1 MTTKK
6 TLLLLLTTIVVIF
19 TSHGQT
25 ITETPDSIIDY
36 KNPVEYEIGGITVS
50 GVKYLDNTALITL
63 SGLAVGDKVKI
74 PGEKITKAIEKLWA
88 QGLFENIKVEISK
101 IQGNLVF
108 LNLDFK
114 ERPRLSKF
122 SFSGVRKGEADDIR
136 EKIKLSRGD
145 VITDH
150 LILKTTNI
158 IRGIFI
164 DKGYLNNEV
173 NFISAP
179 DSTLENSMSFLIQI
193 KKNKKVG
200 VSSIEFV
207 GNTALTKSTLL
218 GTFKETKE
226 KFRFYPFEKID
237 TFAVYLYK
245 NPAVIKKN
253 GLKEV
258 VKEYLSDRV
267 KLRIFKSSKFIQEE
281 YETDK
286 ASILEYYNEKGFR
299 DARILKDTIIKTSR
313 SDVKIQITVEE
324 GKRFYFRNINWSGNT
339 KYSSKEL
346 TRVLNIRKGA
356 LYNQKQLER
365 NLQFNMEG
373 SDIYSM
379 YLDDGYLF
387 FNAVPVET
395 KVENDSIDIEIRI
408 TEGKQARINKITI
421 VGNTKTNDNVI
432 IREIRTVPGQLFSRA
447 DLIRSQRELAN
458 LRYFNQEKIGITPK
472 PNPVDGT
479 VDIEFALEEAS
490 SDQLELSG
498 GWGAGMVVGT
508 IGVSFNNFSTR
519 NFFKGN
525 AWRPIPSGDGQ
536 KISIRAQSN
545 GTYYQS
551 YSASFTEPWLGGKKP
566 NALSFSVYHSVQSN
580 GLALSNDSRQSID
593 INGVSVSLTKRLKW
607 PDDFFVFSQGI
618 SFQNYTLDN
627 YTSVFTFSNGFS
639 NNLSYLISL
648 GRNSVDKPTYPT
660 GGSDLSLS
668 LQLTPPYSLFN
679 NKDYATISDQERF
692 KWLEYYKAKFQ
703 AYFYINPVDKFVAS
717 LRFKTGYLGS
727 YNRKVGDSPF
737 ERFYLGGDGLSGFA
751 LDGRELVGMRGYS
764 NNSLTPTGIGTN
776 FIGATIYTKYTA
788 EIRYPVSLNPSAT
801 IYLLSFVEAGNTW
814 VDFKAFNPFKMY
826 RSAGLGVR
834 VFLPMFGMLGLDW
847 GYGFDEIPKLP
858 GSNKGQF
865 HFSIN
870 QSID

>member
-1 MTTKK
+1 MTIKHYISLILFTVF
-6 TLLLLLTTIVVIF
+6 TTFSSIAQII
-19 TSHGQT
+19 SSQ
-25 ITETPDSIIDY
+25 PDFEVDY
-36 KNPVEYEIGGITVS
+36 SNPVEFEIGGITIS
-50 GVKYLDNTALITL
+50 GVKYLDNNALVTL
-63 SGLAVGDKVKI
+63 SGLSVGDKIKV
-74 PGEKITKAIEKLWA
+74 PGEKTSKAIERLWS
-88 QGLFENIKVEISK
+88 QGLFERIRIEVSKV
-101 IQGNLVF
+101 QGSIIF
-108 LNLDFK
+108 LNIDLK
-114 ERPRLSKF
+114 ERPRLSRF
-122 SFSGVRKGEADDIR
+122 SFSGVKKSEADEIR
-136 EKIKLSRGD
+136 EKVKLTRGD
-145 VITDH
+145 VVTDH
-150 LILKTTNI
+150 LLLKSSAI
-158 IRGIFI
+158 IRDYYI
-164 DKGYLNNEV
+164 DKGYLNAEV
-173 NFISAP
+173 KINSNI
-179 DSTLENSMSFLIQI
+179 DSTIENSIFLEINV
-193 KKNKKVG
+193 NKKRKVKI
-200 VSSIEFV
+200 STIDFA
-207 GNTALTKSTLL
+207 GNKEVAKSTLL
-218 GTFKETKE
+218 SSIKETKE

-237 TFAVYLYK
+237 TFALYLIK
-245 NPAVIKKN
+245 NPSIFKKQDVS
-253 GLKEV
+253 GI
-258 VKEYLSDRV
+258 VKDYLSDRV
-267 KLRIFKSSKFIQEE
+267 KLRIFKSSKFIPSD
-281 YETDK
+281 YEADK
-286 ASILEYYNEKGFR
+286 VALVELYNEKGYR
-299 DARILKDTIIKTSR
+299 DARILKDSMIKLPNNE
-313 SDVKIQITVEE
+313 VKLLITVDE
-324 GKRFYFRNINWSGNT
+324 GKKFYFRDVTFTGNT
-339 KYSSKEL
+339 KYTNKEL
-346 TRVLNIRKGA
+346 NRVLNIKKGDV
-356 LYNQKQLER
+356 YNQKQLEQ

-373 SDIYSM
+373 YDVYSM

-387 FNAVPVET
+387 FNAVPVEVR
-395 KVENDSIDIEIRI
+395 VENDSIDIEIRI

-479 VDIEFALEEAS
+479 VDIEFAVEEAS

-519 NFFKGN
+519 NFFKKN

-566 NALSFSVYHSVQSN
+566 NALSVTVYHSVQSN
-580 GLALSNDSRQSID
+580 GLAKSNDSRQSID
-593 INGVSVSLTKRLKW
+593 INGVSASITKRLKW
-607 PDDFFVFSQGI
+607 PDDFFIFSYGA
-618 SFQNYTLDN
+618 SLQNYTLNN
-627 YTSVFTFSNGFS
+627 YSSIFTFSDGYS
-639 NNLSYLISL
+639 NNLSAIISL

-660 GGSDLSLS
+660 SGSDLSLS
-668 LQLTPPYSLFN
+668 LQLTPPYSLLN
-679 NKDYATISDQERF
+679 GRDYSTATDQERF

-703 AYFYINPVDKFVAS
+703 AYFYLNPVDKFVAS

-764 NNSLTPTGIGTN
+764 NNSLTPTGKGTN
-776 FIGATIYTKYTA
+776 FIGATIYTKYTG
-788 EIRYPVSLNPSAT
+788 ELRYPVSLNPSAT

-814 VDFKAFNPFKMY
+814 VDFKTFNPFKMY
-826 RSAGLGVR
+826 RSAGFGVR

-847 GYGFDEIPKLP
+847 GYGFDDVPNLP

-870 QSID
+870 SSID

>member
-1 MTTKK
+1 MTIKRSF
-6 TLLLLLTTIVVIF
+6 LLIIAAIF
-19 TSHGQT
+19 VTFTVSGQT
-25 ITETPDSIIDY
+25 VNPIEYDY
-36 KNPVEYEIGGITVS
+36 ANPVEYEIGGITIT
-50 GVKYLDNTALITL
+50 GVKYLDNNALITL
-63 SGLAVGDKVKI
+63 SGLSVGDKIKI
-74 PGEKITKAIEKLWA
+74 PGEKISKAIEKLWS
-88 QGLFENIKVEISK
+88 QGLFESIKIEVTK
-101 IQGNLVF
+101 VQGTLIF
-108 LNLDFK
+108 LNIDLV
-114 ERPRLSKF
+114 ERPRLSRF
-122 SFSGVRKGEADDIR
+122 SFTGVRKSEADDIR
-136 EKIKLSRGD
+136 ERIKLTRGD
-145 VITDH
+145 IVTDH
-150 LILKTTNI
+150 LIMKTNTK
-158 IRGIFI
+158 IRDFFI
-164 DKGYLNNEV
+164 EKGYLNAEV
-173 NFISAP
+173 HTKSMI
-179 DSTLENSMSFLIQI
+179 DSTSENSIWLEINVQ
-193 KKNKKVG
+193 KNKKVG
-200 VSSIEFV
+200 INSIEFV
-207 GNTALTKSTLL
+207 GNKEVAKSSLL
-218 GTFKETKE
+218 GAIKETKE
-226 KFRFYPFEKID
+226 AFRFYPFEKID
-237 TFAVYLYK
+237 TFALHLIK
-245 NPAVIKKN
+245 NPSIFKN
-253 GLKEV
+253 NDITQIAKD
-258 VKEYLSDRV
+258 YFSDRV
-267 KLRIFKSSKFIQEE
+267 KLRIFKSSKFIASDF
-281 YETDK
+281 ETDK
-286 ASILEYYNEKGFR
+286 ISIVDYYNEKGYR
-299 DARILKDTIIKTSR
+299 DARIVKDTI
-313 SDVKIQITVEE
+313 VKLPNNQLKIVIAVDE
-324 GKRFYFRNINWSGNT
+324 GHKFYFRDITFSGNT
-339 KYSSKEL
+339 KYTSKEL
-346 TRVLNIRKGA
+346 TRVLNIKKGA
-356 LYNQKQLER
+356 VYNQKQLER
-365 NLQFNMEG
+365 NLQFNMDG
-373 SDIYSM
+373 YDIYSM

-387 FNAVPVET
+387 FNASPVET
-395 KVENDSIDIEIRI
+395 KIENDSIDIEIRI

-479 VDIEFALEEAS
+479 VDIEFAVEEAS

-519 NFFKGN
+519 NFFKKS

-536 KISIRAQSN
+536 KISLRAQSN

-566 NALSFSVYHSVQSN
+566 NALSISVYHSVQSN
-580 GLALSNDSRQSID
+580 GSSGDSRQSID

-607 PDDFFVFSQGI
+607 PDDFFIFSQGL
-618 SFQNYTLDN
+618 SFQNYTLNN
-627 YTSVFTFSNGFS
+627 YTSVFTFSDGFS

-660 GGSDLSLS
+660 SGSDLSLS

-679 NKDYATISDQERF
+679 KIDYTSATDQERF

-703 AYFYINPVDKFVAS
+703 AYFYTNPVDKFVVS

-764 NNSLTPTGIGTN
+764 NNALTPTN
-776 FIGATIYTKYTA
+776 VSNSFIGATIFTKYTA

-814 VDFKAFNPFKMY
+814 LDFKAFNPFKLY
-826 RSAGLGVR
+826 RSAGFGVR

-847 GYGFDEIPKLP
+847 GYGFDEVPNLS
-858 GSNKGQF
+858 GVNKGQF

-870 QSID
+870 SSID

>member
-1 MTTKK
+1 MTIKRTFLFLFLALSI
-6 TLLLLLTTIVVIF
+6 TFASHAQTTSPSNG
-19 TSHGQT
+19 T
-25 ITETPDSIIDY
+25 DIDY
-36 KNPVEYEIGGITVS
+36 ANPVDYEIGGITVS
-50 GVKYLDNTALITL
+50 GVKYLDNNALITL
-63 SGLAVGDKVKI
+63 SGLSVGDKIKI
-74 PGEKITKAIEKLWA
+74 PGDKTAKAIEKLWA
-88 QGLFENIKVEISK
+88 QGLFEYIKIEISK
-101 IQGNLVF
+101 IQGTMVF
-108 LNLDFK
+108 LNIDLK
-114 ERPRLSKF
+114 ERPRLSRF
-122 SFSGVRKGEADDIR
+122 AFTGIRKGEADDIR
-136 EKIKLSRGD
+136 EKIKLTRGD
-145 VITDH
+145 IVTDH
-150 LILKTTNI
+150 LIMKTNAK
-158 IRGIFI
+158 IRDFFI
-164 DKGYLNNEV
+164 EKGYLNVAVKTNS
-173 NFISAP
+173 IIDTTS
-179 DSTLENSMSFLIQI
+179 ENTMWLDINI
-193 KKNKKVG
+193 RKNKKV
-200 VSSIEFV
+200 SINSIDFI
-207 GNTALTKSTLL
+207 GNQLLPKSALL
-218 GTFKETKE
+218 GAIKETKE

-237 TFAVYLYK
+237 TFLVSLVKDHSKYK
-245 NPAVIKKN
+245 KQDITQIAKD
-253 GLKEV
+253 
-258 VKEYLSDRV
+258 YFSDRI
-267 KLRIFKSSKFIQEE
+267 KLHIFKSSKFIASDF
-281 YETDK
+281 ETDK
-286 ASILEYYNEKGFR
+286 VAIIDYYNEKGFR
-299 DARILKDTIIKTSR
+299 DARIVKDSIIKLPNNELN
-313 SDVKIQITVEE
+313 VQLTVDE
-324 GKRFYFRNINWSGNT
+324 GRKFYFRNVTFTGNT
-339 KYSSKEL
+339 KYTTKEL
-346 TRVLNIRKGA
+346 TRVLNIKPGDI
-356 LYNQKQLER
+356 YNQKQLEK
-365 NLQFNMEG
+365 NLQFNMDG
-373 SDIYSM
+373 YDIYSM

-387 FNAVPVET
+387 FNASPVET

-479 VDIEFALEEAS
+479 VDIEFAVEEAS

-519 NFFKGN
+519 NYIKKS
-525 AWRPIPSGDGQ
+525 AWRPIPSEDGQ

-545 GTYYQS
+545 GSYYQS

-566 NALSFSVYHSVQSN
+566 NALSVSVYHSVQSN
-580 GLALSNDSRQSID
+580 GLSGETRQSIN

-607 PDDFFVFSQGI
+607 PDDFFIFSQGV
-618 SFQNYTLDN
+618 SFQNYTLNN
-627 YTSVFTFSNGFS
+627 YSSVFSFSNGYS
-639 NNLSYLISL
+639 NNLSYVVSL

-668 LQLTPPYSLFN
+668 LQLTPPYSLVN
-679 NKDYATISDQERF
+679 NVDYASATDQERF

-703 AYFYINPVDKFVAS
+703 AYFYINPFDKFVTS

-764 NNSLTPTGIGTN
+764 NNSLTPTGVGTN

-814 VDFKAFNPFKMY
+814 LDFKAFNPFKMY
-826 RSAGLGVR
+826 RSAGFGVR

-847 GYGFDEIPKLP
+847 GYGFDDVPNLS
-858 GSNKGQF
+858 GANKGQF

-870 QSID
+870 SSID

>member
-1 MTTKK
+1 MTIKH
-6 TLLLLLTTIVVIF
+6 TLLTFLTALFVVSSSAQIL
-19 TSHGQT
+19 TNKT
-25 ITETPDSIIDY
+25 DLEIDY
-36 KNPVEYEIGGITVS
+36 ANPIEYEIGGITVS
-50 GVKYLDNTALITL
+50 GVKYLDNNALITL
-63 SGLAVGDKVKI
+63 SGIAVGDKIKI
-74 PGEKITKAIEKLWA
+74 PGEKTTKAIEKLWA
-88 QGLFENIKVEISK
+88 QGLFENIKIEASK
-101 IQGNLVF
+101 IQGNVIF
-108 LNLDFK
+108 LNFDFK

-122 SFSGVRKGEADDIR
+122 SFSGVRKAQADDIR
-136 EKIKLSRGD
+136 EKIKLTRGD

-150 LILKTTNI
+150 LILKTANI

-164 DKGYLNNEV
+164 EKGYLNAEV
-173 NFISAP
+173 NIKTAI
-179 DSTLENSMSFLIQI
+179 DSTVENSMSLLIDVD
-193 KKNKKVG
+193 KKNKVKIN
-200 VSSIEFV
+200 SIDFIGNNFV
-207 GNTALTKSTLL
+207 PKSALLSKI
-218 GTFKETKE
+218 KETKE
-226 KFRFYPFEKID
+226 KFRFYPFDKID
-237 TFAVYLYK
+237 TFIVYMFK
-245 NPAVIKKN
+245 NPSIFKKN
-253 GLKEV
+253 DISEIAKD
-258 VKEYLSDRV
+258 YFSDRV
-267 KLRIFKSSKFIQEE
+267 KLRIFKSSKFIAADF
-281 YETDK
+281 ETDK
-286 ASILEYYNEKGFR
+286 TAILDYYNEIGFR
-299 DARILKDTIIKTSR
+299 DAQIIKDSIIKTPNNEL
-313 SDVKIQITVEE
+313 KLQLTINE
-324 GKRFYFRNINWSGNT
+324 GKKFYFRNIVWVGNS
-339 KYSSKEL
+339 KYTSKEL
-346 TRVLNIRKGA
+346 SRVLNIKNGDV
-356 LYNQKQLER
+356 YNQKQMER
-365 NLQFNMEG
+365 NLQFNMDG
-373 SDIYSM
+373 FDIYSM

-387 FNAVPVET
+387 FNALPVET
-395 KVENDSIDIEIRI
+395 KVENDSIDIEIRV
-408 TEGKQARINKITI
+408 TEGKQARVNKITI
-421 VGNTKTNDNVI
+421 VGNTKTNDNVV

-479 VDIEFALEEAS
+479 VDIEFAVEEAS

-519 NFFKGN
+519 NFFKKS

-545 GTYYQS
+545 GSYYQS

-580 GLALSNDSRQSID
+580 GLAKSNELRQSID
-593 INGVSVSLTKRLKW
+593 INGISVSLTKRLKW
-607 PDDFFVFSQGI
+607 PDDFFIFSQGV
-618 SFQNYTLDN
+618 SFQNYTLSN
-627 YTSVFTFSNGFS
+627 YTSVFTFSNGYS
-639 NNLSYLISL
+639 NNLNYIVSL

-660 GGSDLSLS
+660 SGSDLSLS
-668 LQLTPPYSLFN
+668 LQLTPPYSLVN
-679 NKDYATISDQERF
+679 NKDYSTISDQDRF

-764 NNSLTPTGIGTN
+764 NNSLTPTGTGTN

-814 VDFKAFNPFKMY
+814 IDYKAFNPFKMY
-826 RSAGLGVR
+826 RSAGFGVR

-847 GYGFDEIPKLP
+847 GYGFDEVPKLV

>member
-1 MTTKK
+1 MTIKRTF
-6 TLLLLLTTIVVIF
+6 LLLIFLCFAFFSIAQTTSPS
-19 TSHGQT
+19 TG
-25 ITETPDSIIDY
+25 IDVDY
-36 KNPVEYEIGGITVS
+36 ADPVDYEIGGITVS
-50 GVKYLDNTALITL
+50 GVKYLDNNALITL
-63 SGLAVGDKVKI
+63 SGLSVGDKIKI
-74 PGEKITKAIEKLWA
+74 PGDKTAKAIEKLWA
-88 QGLFENIKVEISK
+88 QGLFEYIKIEISK
-101 IQGNLVF
+101 IQGTIIF
-108 LNLDFK
+108 LNIDLK
-114 ERPRLSKF
+114 ERPRLTRF
-122 SFSGVRKGEADDIR
+122 SFTGIRKGEADDIR
-136 EKIKLSRGD
+136 EKIKLTRGD
-145 VITDH
+145 IVTDH
-150 LILKTTNI
+150 LIMKTNAK
-158 IRGIFI
+158 IRDFFI
-164 DKGYLNNEV
+164 EKGYLNVTVKTNS
-173 NFISAP
+173 IIDTTS
-179 DSTLENSMSFLIQI
+179 ENTMWLDINI
-193 KKNKKVG
+193 HKNKKVSI
-200 VSSIEFV
+200 SSIDFI
-207 GNTALTKSTLL
+207 GNQHIPKSALL
-218 GTFKETKE
+218 GAIKETKE

-237 TFAVYLYK
+237 TFLVSLIKDHSKYK
-245 NPAVIKKN
+245 KQDITEIAKD
-253 GLKEV
+253 
-258 VKEYLSDRV
+258 YFSDRV
-267 KLRIFKSSKFIQEE
+267 KLHIFKSSKFIASDF
-281 YETDK
+281 ETDK
-286 ASILEYYNEKGFR
+286 VAIIDYYNEKGFR
-299 DARILKDTIIKTSR
+299 DARIVKDSIIKLPNNELK
-313 SDVKIQITVEE
+313 VQLTVDE
-324 GKRFYFRNINWSGNT
+324 GRKFYFRNVTFTGNT
-339 KYSSKEL
+339 KYTTKEL
-346 TRVLNIRKGA
+346 TRVLNIKSGDI
-356 LYNQKQLER
+356 YNQKQLEK
-365 NLQFNMEG
+365 NLQFNMDG
-373 SDIYSM
+373 YDIYSM

-387 FNAVPVET
+387 FNASPVET

-479 VDIEFALEEAS
+479 VDIEFAVEEAS

-519 NFFKGN
+519 NFFKKS

-545 GTYYQS
+545 GSYYQS

-566 NALSFSVYHSVQSN
+566 NALSVSVYHSVQSN
-580 GLALSNDSRQSID
+580 GLSGETRQSIN

-607 PDDFFVFSQGI
+607 PDDFFIFSQGV
-618 SFQNYTLDN
+618 SFQNYTLNN
-627 YTSVFTFSNGFS
+627 YSSVFSFSNGYS
-639 NNLSYLISL
+639 NNLSYVVSL

-668 LQLTPPYSLFN
+668 LQLTPPYSLLN
-679 NKDYATISDQERF
+679 NVDYSSATDQERF

-703 AYFYINPVDKFVAS
+703 AYFYLNPFDKFVAS

-764 NNSLTPTGIGTN
+764 NNSLTPTGVGTN

-814 VDFKAFNPFKMY
+814 LDFKAFNPFKMY
-826 RSAGLGVR
+826 RSAGFGVR

-847 GYGFDEIPKLP
+847 GYGFDDVPNLS
-858 GSNKGQF
+858 GANKGQF

-870 QSID
+870 SSID